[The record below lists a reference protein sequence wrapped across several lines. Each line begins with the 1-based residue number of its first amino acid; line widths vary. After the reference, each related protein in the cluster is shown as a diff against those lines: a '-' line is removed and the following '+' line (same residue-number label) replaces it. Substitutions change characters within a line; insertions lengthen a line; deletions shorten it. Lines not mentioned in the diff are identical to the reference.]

1 MPRRMYEFTV
11 SRHTP
16 GHTKDKKMFMFG
28 PLFATFVPA
37 LGLSTTVGVS
47 NKETGNVEK

>member
-1 MPRRMYEFTV
+1 MPWRMYEFTV
-11 SRHTP
+11 S